1 MALTIEQYLIG
12 QFEYE
17 FSDLNIQSAL
27 ESWGITAGVSHL
39 SVGNREKDLALSNL
53 FMVLAN
59 VTSGG
64 GKQVTKGN
72 RTVKDKSFSFGITDR
87 QSFRDEAMRL
97 RAKWGITD
105 TSTSGG
111 AVAESTDNG
120 DGSYTVTYKKDPN
133 SASEHQPNY
142 GVKFGNMFER

>member
-27 ESWGITAGVSHL
+27 ECWGITAGVSHL
-39 SVGNREKDLALSNL
+39 DVGSKEKDLALSNL

-72 RTVKDKSFSFGITDR
+72 RTVKDKSYSFGITDR
-87 QSFRDEAMRL
+87 QNFRNEAIRL
-97 RAKWGITD
+97 RQKWGIAT
-105 TSTSGG
+105 
-111 AVAESTDNG
+111 ESL
-120 DGSYTVTYKKDPN
+120 S
-133 SASEHQPNY
+133 SATFQ
-142 GVKFGNMFER
+142 NMFER

>member
-27 ESWGITAGVSHL
+27 ECWGITAGVSHL
-39 SVGNREKDLALSNL
+39 SVGSKEKDLALSNL

-87 QSFRDEAMRL
+87 QNFREEAMRL
-97 RAKWGITD
+97 RNKWGITD
-105 TSTSGG
+105 TSTTGSG
-111 AVAESTDNG
+111 AVDVTLDG
-120 DGSYTVTYKKDPN
+120 DGSYTVTYKKDT
-133 SASEHQPNY
+133 SGERVINY